1 MKRSYFIQ
9 TFAAI
14 VCIGLSGCDTTGTN
28 GKQLAHVAKDWSLV
42 VRASQIIPVYP
53 LTEDLLP
60 GDVFLVQ
67 SPIED
72 SGQAETTLTG
82 AFDRSIGR
90 ASSRTGHGRQAA
102 EA

>member
-1 MKRSYFIQ
+1 MKRSNFIQ

-14 VCIGLSGCDTTGTN
+14 VCIGLSACNTTGTN

-72 SGQAETTLTG
+72 EIRNWTVESSCGFRQLKEIRIGAKSGA
-82 AFDRSIGR
+82 
-90 ASSRTGHGRQAA
+90 
-102 EA
+102 